1 MSVCTDYSLECLA
14 AWKDGSESYMY
25 GLLTTAEVTI
35 KDDQYRCFVSIARV
49 LAVSRAVAACIMLM
63 IYLFVN
69 KNNKQQAQMLKKK
82 KKHQKHKAHTEV
94 NTCKKMTK

>member
-35 KDDQYRCFVSIARV
+35 KDDQYRCFVSIAHV
-49 LAVSRAVAACIMLM
+49 LAVGRAVAACIMMM

-69 KNNKQQAQMLKKK
+69 KNNKQQTQMLKKK
-82 KKHQKHKAHTEV
+82 KKTPKTQSTH
-94 NTCKKMTK
+94 

>member
-1 MSVCTDYSLECLA
+1 MRVCADYSLECLA

-35 KDDQYRCFVSIARV
+35 KDDQYRCFVSIAHV
-49 LAVSRAVAACIMLM
+49 LAVSRAVAAWIVMM

-69 KNNKQQAQMLKKK
+69 KNNKQQTQMLKKRKNTKNTKHTPKLTLTK
-82 KKHQKHKAHTEV
+82 K
-94 NTCKKMTK
+94 